1 MSEEP
6 QSAGSD
12 PVTSVVGRL
21 LQHIVALLE
30 ARVDL
35 TRQEMRAA
43 LRDVAISLSLLVSAL
58 ALVLLMI
65 PVAVAVLVLVL
76 AQVLPVWLATA
87 IVLGVILTI
96 VAVLL
101 IVARFRLR
109 KRRLTVLAGLREDWR
124 AVPQAFERQRWSRVH
139 PTRSALRKHA
149 RRIQPSFGR
158 RARHGDT
165 RPRRHAPPPN

>member
-43 LRDVAISLSLLVSAL
+43 LRDVAISLFLLVSAL

-87 IVLGVILTI
+87 IVLGVMLMI

-124 AVPQAFERQRWSRVH
+124 AIRPAVERER
-139 PTRSALRKHA
+139 
-149 RRIQPSFGR
+149 GR
-158 RARHGDT
+158 RGGPAERGVGD
-165 RPRRHAPPPN
+165 RGRRVQP

>member
-1 MSEEP
+1 MSEDP
-6 QSAGSD
+6 QSAGSE

-43 LRDVAISLSLLVSAL
+43 LRDVAISLFLLVAAL

-87 IVLGVILTI
+87 IVLGVMLMI

-124 AVPQAFERQRWSRVH
+124 AIRQALERQR
-139 PTRSALRKHA
+139 
-149 RRIQPSFGR
+149 
-158 RARHGDT
+158 
-165 RPRRHAPPPN
+165 